1 MTIVGLL
8 AVILIA
14 LSKVNAASLSDV
26 LSIPSTG
33 NDDHDDDGFW
43 KRQGL
48 THSVFV
54 NFSRSFCLPDRTI
67 SRVA

>member
-14 LSKVNAASLSDV
+14 LSNVNAASLSDV

-43 KRQGL
+43 QRQGL
-48 THSVFV
+48 THY
-54 NFSRSFCLPDRTI
+54 L
-67 SRVA
+67 